1 MTSLPPGQYT
11 LTGPNNEVIFKGGL
25 NDAMQIWPGTQAQR
39 EAAEAMYKMEKHKQD
54 AEQRLAD
61 VEAKCAEAEA
71 QRDEALAIRDE
82 AIANAREL
90 VKDAQQVADSIG
102 GTAKAHEEEQETE
115 RVAAIAEEL
124 APIIPPEGEQT
135 IATPDDGE
143 LEIKHEVDPE
153 RYGPGEREDA
163 TPEVKAALSYGTGVP
178 LSYVPKRKDEGQEG
192 SDPIPFDPA
201 SPGEVDIPAPGPDP
215 GSVLYPPHP
224 QVAQPTAISLNEE

>member
-39 EAAEAMYKMEKHKQD
+39 DAAEAMYKMEKHKQD
-54 AEQRLAD
+54 AEQRLAEA
-61 VEAKCAEAEA
+61 EAKCAEAEA

-82 AIANAREL
+82 AIANARQL

-102 GTAKAHEEEQETE
+102 STSKAHEEEQETE
-115 RVAAIAEEL
+115 RIAAIAEEL

-135 IATPDDGE
+135 IAAPDDGD
-143 LEIKHEVDPE
+143 LEIKRAADPE
-153 RYGPGEREDA
+153 RYGPNEREDQD
-163 TPEVKAALSYGTGVP
+163 PEVKPPLSYGRVP
-178 LSYVPKRKDEGQEG
+178 LSYVKRKDEGQEG

-201 SPGEVDIPAPGPDP
+201 SPGEVDIRSPGPDP
-215 GSVLYPPHP
+215 SSVLYPPRP
-224 QVAQPTAISLNEE
+224 QVAQPTAISLHEE

>member
-82 AIANAREL
+82 AIANARQL

-102 GTAKAHEEEQETE
+102 STAKAHEEEQETE

-124 APIIPPEGEQT
+124 APIIPPEGEQP
-135 IATPDDGE
+135 IATPDDGD
-143 LEIKHEVDPE
+143 LTVKHEVDPE
-153 RYGPGEREDA
+153 RYGPNEREDQD
-163 TPEVKAALSYGTGVP
+163 PEVKSPLSYGRVP
-178 LSYVPKRKDEGQEG
+178 LSYVKRKDG
-192 SDPIPFDPA
+192 DPIPFDPA
-201 SPGEVDIPAPGPDP
+201 SPGEVDILAPGPDP
-215 GSVLYPPHP
+215 GSTLYPPHP

>member
-39 EAAEAMYKMEKHKQD
+39 DAAEAMYKMEKHTQD

-82 AIANAREL
+82 AIANARQL

-102 GTAKAHEEEQETE
+102 STAKAHEEEQETE

-135 IATPDDGE
+135 IAAPDDGD
-143 LEIKHEVDPE
+143 LAAIKNKVDPE
-153 RYGPGEREDA
+153 RYGPGEREDQD
-163 TPEVKAALSYGTGVP
+163 PEVKPPLSYGRVP
-178 LSYVPKRKDEGQEG
+178 LSYVKRKDEGQEG